1 MLALAPPSWAQ
12 VADKQKSNVEP
23 ELVLAPP
30 EEVITSKS
38 SRDSTVVVSVDEK
51 KNTPNEKKEDG
62 EGFTI
67 VKSKKESQIYQG
79 EIENNRSVKQ
89 EQSKTVKDEILEKTE
104 DIKEYYQKVE
114 NYLATPVLKQTESKQ
129 IYVSDIQPATQAETG
144 EKKGNALADE
154 SEKGETQKKKGLVTD
169 KEKKQECKT
178 DGCE

>member
-23 ELVLAPP
+23 ALVLAPP

-38 SRDSTVVVSVDEK
+38 SRDSTAVVSVDEK
-51 KNTPNEKKEDG
+51 KNTPNEKKLDG

-114 NYLATPVLKQTESKQ
+114 NYLATPVLKQTETKQ
-129 IYVSDIQPATQAETG
+129 IDVSDIQPARQAETG
-144 EKKGNALADE
+144 ENKWNSLADE